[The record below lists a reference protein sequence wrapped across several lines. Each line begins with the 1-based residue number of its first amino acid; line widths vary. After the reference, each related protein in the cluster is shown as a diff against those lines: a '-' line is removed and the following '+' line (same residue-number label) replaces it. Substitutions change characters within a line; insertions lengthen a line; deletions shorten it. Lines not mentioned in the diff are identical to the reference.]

1 MDQVR
6 EGFERGDEKIVME
19 NDIQKVIWVKGKG
32 EKILGY
38 NRVED
43 MIEGKIDM
51 KVEKRRKIEELRR
64 EKKRE
69 KREVEVRMGG
79 GLR

>member
-1 MDQVR
+1 
-6 EGFERGDEKIVME
+6 
-19 NDIQKVIWVKGKG
+19 
-32 EKILGY
+32 
-38 NRVED
+38 